1 MDCIVHGV
9 AKSWTQLSNFHIPA
23 SMLLSPFISPSASS
37 PHPCPYVCSLC
48 LRLRCCSV
56 NRFVSTILLDSII
69 YALIYCWCFS
79 FWLTSLCV
87 LGCRFIHLIRTDS
100 DESSPPILNSSFYRG
115 AHWGLEKW
123 GQPLSYPSV
132 NNKISR
138 GFVGLFNV
146 DIQLTFN
153 LTR

>member
-1 MDCIVHGV
+1 MGLQRVGHNWVTFTLLHPCRSLH
-9 AKSWTQLSNFHIPA
+9 SSHPLPLLSN
-23 SMLLSPFISPSASS
+23 
-37 PHPCPYVCSLC
+37 PCAYVCPRC
-48 LRLRCCSV
+48 VRLRCCSV
-56 NRFVSTILLDSII
+56 NRFVSTILLDSIM

-79 FWLTSLCV
+79 FWLTSLCI
-87 LGCRFIHLIRTDS
+87 LGSRFIHLIRTDS
-100 DESSPPILNSSFYRG
+100 DASSSPLLNSSFYRG

-153 LTR
+153 MTR